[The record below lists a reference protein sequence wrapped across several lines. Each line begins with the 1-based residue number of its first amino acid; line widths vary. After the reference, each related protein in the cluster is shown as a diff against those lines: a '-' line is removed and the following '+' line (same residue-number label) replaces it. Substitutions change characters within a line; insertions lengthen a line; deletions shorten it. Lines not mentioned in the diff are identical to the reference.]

1 MLEKLFNNN
10 PLGVVM
16 LCVSIIGTGF
26 VMNYRLDSIDDTQ
39 HSMADDIKTI
49 QQDVGTLQ
57 QDVAGLKA
65 VNDYKDKVRG
75 NA

>member
-1 MLEKLFNNN
+1 
-10 PLGVVM
+10 
-16 LCVSIIGTGF
+16 
-26 VMNYRLDSIDDTQ
+26 MNYRLDSIDDTQ

-49 QQDVGTLQ
+49 QQDVGSLQ

-65 VNDYKDKVRG
+65 VNEYKDKVRG